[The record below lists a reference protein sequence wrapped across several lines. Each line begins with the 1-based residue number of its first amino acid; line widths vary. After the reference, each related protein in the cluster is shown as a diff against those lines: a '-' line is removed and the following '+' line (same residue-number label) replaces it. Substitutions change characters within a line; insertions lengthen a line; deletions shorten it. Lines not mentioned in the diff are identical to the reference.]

1 MQLAPLQY
9 PRIASFSPQVSP
21 GIELD
26 LETDYL
32 QLDIRA
38 DKVVCWFCPLHA
50 TCDAIW
56 LAWLMARTMYEEG
69 LREGGAAARRYSTFF
84 LVTGPTVMASQS
96 LC

>member
-1 MQLAPLQY
+1 MQLAPLL
-9 PRIASFSPQVSP
+9 ASFSPQVSP

-38 DKVVCWFCPLHA
+38 DKVVSWFCPLHV
-50 TCDAIW
+50 TCHAIW

-69 LREGGAAARRYSTFF
+69 LREGGAAVCRCFKWGTFLPF
-84 LVTGPTVMASQS
+84 FGALP
-96 LC
+96 LPR